1 MRIGALANLVAGTIH
16 GESAYGVYDRVV
28 NDLKVPPTSFKAMD
42 VITICNLLKTPDG
55 LRRFRR
61 VTELT
66 EVRKHWKQDPA
77 DEGGFVPL
85 MEYSAKED
93 RLKPTDVLINGESYV
108 LNEIA
113 KRVREWHGSW
123 DAVWDNILLRGKIKQ
138 TMVDFAR
145 QLGRDDILEAE
156 MVVES
161 NEAFHMISEQVRE
174 EVGAL
179 DSKMIYERWLNWF
192 KERIK

>member
-1 MRIGALANLVAGTIH
+1 
-16 GESAYGVYDRVV
+16 
-28 NDLKVPPTSFKAMD
+28 FKALD
-42 VITICNLLKTPDG
+42 AITICNLLKTPDG

-66 EVRKHWKQDPA
+66 EVRKHWKQDPL
-77 DEGGFVPL
+77 DEGGFVTL

-93 RLKPTDVLINGESYV
+93 RLKPTDTLINGESYV

-113 KRVREWHGSW
+113 KRVREWHGNW
-123 DAVWDNILLRGKIKQ
+123 DAVWDNILLRAKIRQ

-145 QLGRDDILEAE
+145 ELGRDDILEAE
-156 MVVES
+156 IVVQS
-161 NEAFHMISEQVRE
+161 NEMFHMISEQVRE
-174 EVGAL
+174 EVGGL

-192 KERIK
+192 KEKIKR

>member
-1 MRIGALANLVAGTIH
+1 M
-16 GESAYGVYDRVV
+16 
-28 NDLKVPPTSFKAMD
+28 
-42 VITICNLLKTPDG
+42 
-55 LRRFRR
+55 
-61 VTELT
+61 
-66 EVRKHWKQDPA
+66 

-93 RLKPTDVLINGESYV
+93 RLKPTDVLISGESYV

-113 KRVREWHGSW
+113 KRVREWHGNW